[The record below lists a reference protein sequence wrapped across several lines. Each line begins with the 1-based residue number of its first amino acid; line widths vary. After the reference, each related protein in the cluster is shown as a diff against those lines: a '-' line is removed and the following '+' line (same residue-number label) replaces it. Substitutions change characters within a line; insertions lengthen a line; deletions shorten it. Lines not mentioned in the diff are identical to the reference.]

1 MRGSGRGSAARAGE
15 ANVGCARAR
24 CYGRIIG
31 ERPAEEVL
39 APCEE
44 EEEAKEVALLWPA
57 RTITRT
63 HAIARQLRR
72 DMWQPRTAA
81 PTNGSAGAGGGLKGG
96 AV

>member
-39 APCEE
+39 ARCEE
-44 EEEAKEVALLWPA
+44 EEEAEEKAPLVPA
-57 RTITRT
+57 HNNART
-63 HAIARQLRR
+63 HAIIR
-72 DMWQPRTAA
+72 QPRT
-81 PTNGSAGAGGGLKGG
+81 TDERD
-96 AV
+96 